1 MTRED
6 SIRHLAEKAKSGDR
20 QAFQGLVQRF
30 SSRLE
35 NLVRARMG
43 REVRSQVDCEDV
55 VQETWAKAFECIG
68 KLQWQGEEAFFS
80 WLGCMAERVIWRAA
94 RRISHA
100 PLQLNKEVPGSTDSP
115 GRGLR
120 RKERFDRL
128 EDALRG
134 LSPDHR
140 EVIQLARIE
149 TLRIDEIARR
159 MDRSSNAVRKLLARA
174 LAELKQGFG
183 DTESLHLPDRHL
195 DLKGLSHDD

>member
-20 QAFQGLVQRF
+20 QAFQDLVQRF

-43 REVRSQVDCEDV
+43 RGARSQVDCQDV
-55 VQETWAKAFECIG
+55 VQETWAKALECIG

-100 PLQLNKEVPGSTDSP
+100 PLQLNEEVPGRRSSSSTRIGRQSGTGRSRRAVSP
-115 GRGLR
+115 G
-120 RKERFDRL
+120 
-128 EDALRG
+128 
-134 LSPDHR
+134 S
-140 EVIQLARIE
+140 
-149 TLRIDEIARR
+149 
-159 MDRSSNAVRKLLARA
+159 
-174 LAELKQGFG
+174 
-183 DTESLHLPDRHL
+183 
-195 DLKGLSHDD
+195 